1 MPGKNATRSFAVDRR
16 DRLIDEIEEET
27 RATAPW
33 TGRAALGWRVLAAMR
48 KVPRERFVPEAA
60 QEAAYRNAPL
70 AIGHRQTISQ
80 PFIVAIMTELLDL
93 EPDHVVLEVGT
104 GSGYQAAV
112 LAELVREVDTI
123 EVIPA
128 LAERAQA
135 ALVAAGYANIRFRC
149 GDGAL
154 GWPERAPFDAIM
166 VTAAAAEIPPAL
178 IEQLR
183 QGGRMMIPVGYPHGT
198 QDLVLIEK
206 RAGGEVSRRVVLQV
220 AFVPLT
226 RPGKHDTGET

>member
-1 MPGKNATRSFAVDRR
+1 M
-16 DRLIDEIEEET
+16 DRLERLIEEIEDET

-33 TGRAALGWRVLAAMR
+33 TGRAFLNARVLAAMC
-48 KVPRERFVPEAA
+48 KVPRERFVPEAE
-60 QEAAYRNAPL
+60 QRLAYRNAPL
-70 AIGHRQTISQ
+70 AIGHGQTISQ

-93 EPDHVVLEVGT
+93 EPDHAVLEVGT

-112 LAELVREVDTI
+112 LAEVVREVNTI

-135 ALVAAGYANIRFRC
+135 ALTAAGYANIRFRT

-166 VTAAAAEIPPAL
+166 VTAAAAAIPPAL

-183 QGGRMMIPVGYPHGT
+183 PNGRMIIPVGYPHGA
-198 QDLVLIEK
+198 QDLVLLEK
-206 RAGGEVSRRVVLQV
+206 SAEGKVSRRVVLQV

-226 RPGKHDTGET
+226 RPAKQDREET